1 MTTETIHYRLPGRAG
16 GVHVGAHRGY
26 QYGAGM
32 EFMTHHPLWRL
43 HEPKRI
49 DIRASLCNPW
59 QELLVR
65 VFRQKASIPVVVLAD
80 LSASLGN
87 TSRLQWVSEFV
98 SALGY
103 SVNKAG
109 DRFAFIGCDETLRQ
123 DFIYP
128 AGKQKNMAEII
139 SQRLLQ
145 FTPTGS
151 NSLGLLQAS
160 ACLTKQSLVFLVS
173 DFYFQ
178 VDLLD
183 KVLTTL
189 AGHFVVPIV
198 LAIPQ
203 SSIKPKQFAMAN
215 LQDSETGKTKFILM
229 TPKYHDK
236 IMLQEKKHHERITS
250 VCRSHGNQPLVIK
263 KSFAARDI
271 TNYFFPVI

>member
-1 MTTETIHYRLPGRAG
+1 MTTETIHYRLPGRAV

-43 HEPKRI
+43 PEPKRI

-59 QELLVR
+59 QELVVR

-80 LSASLGN
+80 ISASLGS
-87 TSRLQWVSEFV
+87 TSRLQWMSEFV

-103 SVNKAG
+103 SVKKTG
-109 DRFAFIGCDETLRQ
+109 DRFAFIGCDETIRQ
-123 DFIYP
+123 DFIYTS
-128 AGKQKNMAEII
+128 GKQNNISEII
-139 SQRLLQ
+139 SQRLKK
-145 FTPTGS
+145 FTPVGS
-151 NSLGLLQAS
+151 NSLGLLQAN
-160 ACLTKQSLVFLVS
+160 AYMPKKSLVFLVS

-178 VDLLD
+178 PDLLD
-183 KVLTTL
+183 KILTKL
-189 AGHFVVPIV
+189 AGHFVVPVV

-203 SSIKPKQFAMAN
+203 SSSKPKQFAMAN
-215 LQDSETGKTKFILM
+215 LLDAETGKTKFILM
-229 TPKYHDK
+229 TPKFHDR
-236 IMLQEKKHHERITS
+236 IAQQEKKHHERIAS
-250 VCRSHGNQPLVIK
+250 VCRLHGNQPLVIK